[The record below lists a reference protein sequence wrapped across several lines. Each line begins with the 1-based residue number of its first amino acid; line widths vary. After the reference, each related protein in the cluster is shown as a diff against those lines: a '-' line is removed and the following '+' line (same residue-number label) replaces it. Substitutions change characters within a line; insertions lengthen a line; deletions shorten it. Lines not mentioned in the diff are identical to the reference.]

1 MRAGLACA
9 LALWLGGCATDPAW
23 ERRVVSIE
31 ATLARA
37 EEAGAMRC
45 APRELALGRA
55 HLGFAT
61 FERERGQRAR
71 ADEHLAIA
79 EPNAGAALYLSPP
92 ARCADPALLAEQP
105 APGDSVSVTDPEP
118 ATDPDVEG
126 DPPADDDAGTHQDP
140 DPTAP
145 PDAETPPDPV
155 DAPDLT
161 REPEPSPDPVV
172 TPGSDLDADGV
183 PDSADECPR
192 AAGESGAACPGSY
205 EGLVVRSERIL
216 LLRPLLLDADGV
228 PAEAT
233 RPLLRALARA
243 LRDRPAMRIEIG
255 AHTDSEGTELENLA
269 ESQRR
274 AERLRDLLV
283 GEGADPERIRARGY
297 GEELPL
303 ESNSTEEGRAAN
315 RRVEIRRT
323 EAGDG
328 AL

>member
-1 MRAGLACA
+1 MRALLACA
-9 LALWLGGCATDPAW
+9 VALWLGGCAADPGW

-71 ADEHLAIA
+71 AEEHLAIA
-79 EPNAGAALYLSPP
+79 EPNAGAALYLSPE
-92 ARCADPALLAEQP
+92 ARCSDQALLVAVDPEPLTDPAP
-105 APGDSVSVTDPEP
+105 AGHDAGHGVVAPPRDPEP
-118 ATDPDVEG
+118 AEPLD
-126 DPPADDDAGTHQDP
+126 
-140 DPTAP
+140 TAS
-145 PDAETPPDPV
+145 A
-155 DAPDLT
+155 
-161 REPEPSPDPVV
+161 PEPSADPVV
-172 TPGSDLDADGV
+172 APAPDHDADGV

-192 AAGESGAACPGSY
+192 AAGEAGAACPGGY

-216 LLRPLLLDADGV
+216 LLRPLLLDADGA
-228 PAEAT
+228 PEEAT
-233 RPLLRALARA
+233 RPLLRALVRA

-283 GEGADPERIRARGY
+283 AEGADPERIRARGY

-303 ESNSTEEGRAAN
+303 ESNSTEEGRATN

>member
-1 MRAGLACA
+1 MRALLTCA
-9 LALWLGGCATDPAW
+9 VALWLSGCAADPSW
-23 ERRVVSIE
+23 ERRFVSIE
-31 ATLARA
+31 GTLARA

-71 ADEHLAIA
+71 AEEHLAIA
-79 EPNAGAALYLSPP
+79 EPNAGAALYLSPA
-92 ARCADPALLAEQP
+92 ARCSGHPPLEEEPASSESEAPIDTAPLTDA
-105 APGDSVSVTDPEP
+105 APGGDDPG
-118 ATDPDVEG
+118 DPDAAPLL
-126 DPPADDDAGTHQDP
+126 DPVGTP
-140 DPTAP
+140 DPTSA
-145 PDAETPPDPV
+145 PDPSGDV
-155 DAPDLT
+155 PLTPAPDH
-161 REPEPSPDPVV
+161 
-172 TPGSDLDADGV
+172 DADGV

-192 AAGESGAACPGSY
+192 AAGQAGAACPGSY
-205 EGLVVRSERIL
+205 EGLVVRSERIV
-216 LLRPLLLDADGV
+216 LLRPLLLDTDGA
-228 PAEAT
+228 PAEPT

-255 AHTDSEGTELENLA
+255 AHTDREGTELENLA

-274 AERLRDLLV
+274 AERLRELV
-283 GEGADPERIRARGY
+283 VAEGADPDRISARGY

-315 RRVEIRRT
+315 RRVEVRRT
-323 EAGDG
+323 EGGDG